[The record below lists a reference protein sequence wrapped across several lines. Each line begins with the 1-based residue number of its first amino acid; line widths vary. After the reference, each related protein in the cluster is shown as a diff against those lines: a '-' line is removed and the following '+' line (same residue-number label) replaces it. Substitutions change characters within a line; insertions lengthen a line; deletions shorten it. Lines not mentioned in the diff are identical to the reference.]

1 MIVLVALMLGLAFW
15 IAYWGLGL
23 KAFDGF
29 MVTIALVVGAAAWQL
44 AAPWVKRQ
52 FGRPGGTSG
61 EV

>member
-1 MIVLVALMLGLAFW
+1 MTVLVTLMVGLVFW

-44 AAPWVKRQ
+44 AAPWAKRQ
-52 FGRPGGTSG
+52 FGRPGGTRDQL
-61 EV
+61 

>member
-1 MIVLVALMLGLAFW
+1 MLGLAFW

-29 MVTIALVVGAAAWQL
+29 LVTILLVISAAAWQL
-44 AAPWVKRQ
+44 ASPWLKRQ
-52 FGRPGGTSG
+52 FGRPGGTSD